1 MSDKVWLGRIYIR
14 EEGGYEIVLRAL
26 THYRKRLRNI
36 SSSPQLK
43 DAPMFAQIVQHEAMK
58 TVPAIDVVIEK
69 IQRGL
74 REPASFDE
82 LQRDIPFIEK
92 ALDCYQSDIQ
102 KAQQGDTFYTKTL
115 EGNDFANADFELIK
129 NAMRRIKQFC

>member
-58 TVPAIDVVIEK
+58 TVPTIDVVIEK
-69 IQRGL
+69 IQLGL
-74 REPASFDE
+74 KEPASFDE
-82 LQRDIPFIEK
+82 LQNDIPFIEK

-102 KAQQGDTFYTKTL
+102 KAQEGDTFYVKAL
-115 EGNDFANADFELIK
+115 EGNDFANADFELSK

>member
-26 THYRKRLRNI
+26 IHYRKRLRNI

-58 TVPAIDVVIEK
+58 TVPAIDGVIEK
-69 IQRGL
+69 IQLGL

-82 LQRDIPFIEK
+82 LQNDIPFIEK

-102 KAQQGDTFYTKTL
+102 KAQQGNTFYAKAL

-129 NAMRRIKQFC
+129 NAMQRIKQFC

>member
-26 THYRKRLRNI
+26 THYRKCLRNI

-43 DAPMFAQIVQHEAMK
+43 DAPMFAQILQREAMK
-58 TVPAIDVVIEK
+58 TVLAIDAVIEK
-69 IQRGL
+69 IQLGL

-82 LQRDIPFIEK
+82 LQNDIHFIEK

-102 KAQQGDTFYTKTL
+102 KAQQGDTFYTKAL
-115 EGNDFANADFELIK
+115 EGNDFANTDFELIK
-129 NAMRRIKQFC
+129 NAMQRIKQFC

>member
-26 THYRKRLRNI
+26 THYRKRLTNI
-36 SSSPQLK
+36 SSFPQLK

-58 TVPAIDVVIEK
+58 TVPAINVVIEK
-69 IQRGL
+69 IQLGL

-82 LQRDIPFIEK
+82 LQNDIPFIEK

-102 KAQQGDTFYTKTL
+102 KAQHGDTFYAKAL
-115 EGNDFANADFELIK
+115 EGNNFVNADFELIK
-129 NAMRRIKQFC
+129 NAMQRIKQFC

>member
-36 SSSPQLK
+36 ISSPQLK
-43 DAPMFAQIVQHEAMK
+43 DAPTFAQIVQREAMK

-69 IQRGL
+69 IQLGL
-74 REPASFDE
+74 REPALFNE
-82 LQRDIPFIEK
+82 LQNDIPFIEK

-102 KAQQGDTFYTKTL
+102 KSQQGDTFYAKAL
-115 EGNDFANADFELIK
+115 EGNDFANADFELIE
-129 NAMRRIKQFC
+129 NAIQRIKQFC

>member
-26 THYRKRLRNI
+26 THYRKRLTNI

-69 IQRGL
+69 IQLGL

-82 LQRDIPFIEK
+82 LQNDIPFIEK

-102 KAQQGDTFYTKTL
+102 KAQHGDTFYAKAL
-115 EGNDFANADFELIK
+115 EGNDFANTDFELIK
-129 NAMRRIKQFC
+129 NAMQRIKQFC